1 MKNDYTQDTGVYR
14 DITVLPNF
22 ELPIGRATGLKE
34 PVLCPN
40 FRLFITKDGILTLQK
55 EVIGSDKSVTWKTIP
70 TVYER

>member
-14 DITVLPNF
+14 DIGVPNF
-22 ELPIGRATGLKE
+22 GLQIGRAIGIDDT
-34 PVLCPN
+34 VMCPN

-55 EVIGSDKSVTWKTIP
+55 EIIGADKSVTWKTIP